1 MFAVIQTGGK
11 QYRVE
16 VGTVL
21 NVEKLDAEV
30 GSSVDFD
37 ALLIEDKGKVTV
49 GNPTVAGKVV
59 KAEVLV
65 HGKAD
70 KIIVFKYTAKK
81 RTKSKNGHRQ
91 PFTQI
96 KINSI
101 G

>member
-16 VGTVL
+16 VGSVL
-21 NVEKLDAEV
+21 NVEKLEKEV
-30 GSSVDFD
+30 GSIIDFE
-37 ALLIEDKGKVTV
+37 ALALEDNGKFTV
-49 GNPTVAGKVV
+49 GNPTVKNKVV
-59 KAEVLV
+59 KAEILE

-91 PFTQI
+91 PYTQI